1 MSSAATAA
9 SVFDELAA
17 IVGVQNL
24 SDEVPELITFDIQ
37 GTQPAIRVSPATP
50 EEVAA
55 ILRVVAARGLAVAIS
70 GGFTRQHI
78 GNPPERA
85 EILLDTSRLIALEHY
100 DAGDLTFGVG
110 AGATLASI
118 EQRLAEHSQ
127 FLPLDVAERERTTIG
142 GLLATNTSAPLR
154 HGYGGLRDYCIG
166 VRFVTGDGAIAK
178 GGGRVV
184 KNVAGFDLMKLM
196 IGSFGTLGVITGAS
210 FKVSP
215 RPRQTATFVCEFP
228 SLAAAI
234 AFRDRVASSALT
246 PIRFELVSPRAMEY
260 VAAHAEASAEPRDPD
275 HYHPAAP
282 VAVPETAWR
291 IVLTAAGSDAVLA
304 RYRRELGELAAA
316 RELTGRE
323 EEAFWRGQHRFEA
336 NVTARHRNAML
347 MQLSVPARAVEAAL
361 AGAERAALEQ
371 NSMFA
376 AVGRAT
382 LGSLTVAVIPLS
394 VDPPAAMQYAN
405 AASAIRGALPPEN
418 SAHCSAYVLRCPIE
432 AKTHF
437 DVWGS
442 TPTDRSMMLAVR
454 RALDPAEIL
463 NRGRFL
469 L

>member
-1 MSSAATAA
+1 MTPTAA
-9 SVFDELAA
+9 SALSVFDELSA
-17 IVGVQNL
+17 IVGVPNL
-24 SDEVPELITFDIQ
+24 SDEVPELITLDIQ
-37 GTQPAIRVSPATP
+37 GTQSAIRVSPASP

-85 EILLDTSRLIALEHY
+85 EILLDTSRLTTLEHY
-100 DAGDLTFGVG
+100 DPGDLTFGVG

-118 EQRLAEHSQ
+118 EQRLAEHGQ
-127 FLPLDVAERERTTIG
+127 FLPLDVAARERTTIG

-166 VRFVTGDGAIAK
+166 VRFVTGDGVIGK

-215 RPRQTATFVCEFP
+215 RPRQTATFICEFT

-234 AFRDRVASSALT
+234 AFRDRIAASALT
-246 PIRFELVSPRAMEY
+246 PIRFELVSPRALEY
-260 VAAHAEASAEPRDPD
+260 VAAHTEARDPD
-275 HYHPAAP
+275 HYYPPAP
-282 VAVPETAWR
+282 VAAPETAWR

-304 RYRRELGELAAA
+304 RYRRELSAAQ
-316 RELTGRE
+316 ELTGRGE
-323 EEAFWRGQHRFEA
+323 AAFWSGQHRFEA
-336 NVTARHRNAML
+336 NVAARHRNAML

-371 NSMFA
+371 NCMFA
-376 AVGRAT
+376 AVGRAA

-394 VDPPAAMQYAN
+394 VDPPSAMQYAN
-405 AASAIRGALPPEN
+405 AASAIRSALPPDGT
-418 SAHCSAYVLRCPIE
+418 AYVLRCPIE

-442 TPTDRSMMLAVR
+442 TPTDRSMMLAVK

>member
-1 MSSAATAA
+1 MSTAATTA

-17 IVGVQNL
+17 IVGPRNL
-24 SDEVPELITFDIQ
+24 SDEVAELITFDIQ
-37 GTQPAIRVSPATP
+37 GTQSAIRVSPASA

-55 ILRVVAARGLAVAIS
+55 ILRVVAARGLAVAVS
-70 GGFTRQHI
+70 GGFTQQHI

-85 EILLDTSRLIALEHY
+85 EVLLDTSRLVALDHY
-100 DAGDLTFGVG
+100 DPGDLTFGVG
-110 AGATLASI
+110 AGATVASS
-118 EQRLAEHSQ
+118 EQRLAEHGQ
-127 FLPLDVAERERTTIG
+127 FLPLDIAERERATIG

-166 VRFVTGDGAIAK
+166 IHFVTGDGMVAK

-210 FKVSP
+210 FKVAP
-215 RPRQTATFVCEFP
+215 RPRQTATFVCEFA
-228 SLAAAI
+228 SLPEAI
-234 AFRDRVASSALT
+234 GFRDRIMASALT
-246 PIRFELVSPRAMEY
+246 PIRFEIVSPRAMEY
-260 VAAHAEASAEPRDPD
+260 VAAHSDARDPD
-275 HYHPAAP
+275 HYHPEAP
-282 VAVPETAWR
+282 VAAPDTSWS

-304 RYRRELGELAAA
+304 RYRRELSAA
-316 RELTGRE
+316 RELTGSAE
-323 EEAFWRGQHRFEA
+323 HDFWNGQLDFHA
-336 NVTARHRNAML
+336 NVAARHRNAML

-361 AGAERAALEQ
+361 AGAEHAAVEQNAMCAALGRAA
-371 NSMFA
+371 
-376 AVGRAT
+376 

-394 VDPPAAMQYAN
+394 VDPPSAMQYAN
-405 AASAIRGALPPEN
+405 AASAIRASLPPDG
-418 SAHCSAYVLRCPIE
+418 SAYVLRCPIE
-432 AKTHF
+432 AKAHF

-442 TPTDRSMMLAVR
+442 TPTDRSTMLAVK